1 MGYADTQKV
10 SEMELEKCADGGA
23 TFARRMNL
31 MSVSNEAGM
40 LLSM

>member
-10 SEMELEKCADGGA
+10 SEMELEKYADGGA

-40 LLSM
+40 RLSM